1 MSEDLLVR
9 IHKSHQTCVFDAVNI
24 FSTKQQ
30 ALSLVSLVDFLGK
43 IEENR
48 VRKVLC
54 VAGDEFL
61 EALVASLF
69 IFLVQ

>member
-1 MSEDLLVR
+1 MC

-48 VRKVLC
+48 VRKILS

-61 EALVASLF
+61 
-69 IFLVQ
+69 

>member
-1 MSEDLLVR
+1 MH
-9 IHKSHQTCVFDAVNI
+9 IHTSHQTYAFDAVNI

-30 ALSLVSLVDFLGK
+30 AISLVSLVDFFGK

-48 VRKVLC
+48 VRKILC

-61 EALVASLF
+61 
-69 IFLVQ
+69 